1 MSAARTV
8 PLARFLV
15 QASSRSW
22 KGAPDPCLQPLDGR
36 PAVVHTLERVAARWP
51 ALGVTLV
58 APAFDREGPFPALAP
73 RIAPARFARLF
84 AHDADPLARLVDAT
98 ADLPAGALV
107 ARCDGQHPFVDL
119 EVTEALAAC
128 ATAENLDCAKLPDD
142 FPPAFASEVYRV
154 GALRR
159 LAAALHP
166 ARDAALRAY
175 PRHAACRAESGL
187 RWRHLPPPRYAPARL
202 HAWRRAARALYDA
215 PRAEGDPS
223 RRQAAGD
230 QSRFHYELA
239 AAHLAPGFRVLE
251 AACGDGGGT
260 RFLAERV
267 AEVVAVDLA
276 RGQLPRLAGLRA
288 RGGPVRAVAAD
299 VCRLPF
305 PAARFDAVTS
315 FETLEH
321 TTDPD
326 ACLASFA
333 RVLRPG
339 GVLVLS
345 TPQSSLGA
353 VPLNPHHRR
362 EFSLDELRALVA
374 ARFRIRELIGIKA
387 GRIVVPGDPVGSNT
401 VVVCE
406 RR

>member
-1 MSAARTV
+1 MKGAG
-8 PLARFLV
+8 LARFLV

-22 KGAPDPCLQPLDGR
+22 KGAPDPCLQAHEGR
-36 PAVVHTLERVAARWP
+36 PALVHTLERVAGRWP
-51 ALGVTLV
+51 RIEVALV
-58 APAFDREGPFPALAP
+58 APGFDRDGPLGALAP
-73 RIAPARFARLF
+73 RIPSGRFTRLF
-84 AHDADPLARLVDAT
+84 AHDGDPLARLVDAT
-98 ADLPAGALV
+98 ADLPHDALV
-107 ARCDGQHPFVDL
+107 ARCDGQHCFVDL
-119 EVTEALAAC
+119 DVTAAM
-128 ATAENLDCAKLPDD
+128 ASRAAADGLDCVKLPDD

-159 LAAALHP
+159 LAAALDP

-175 PRHAACRAESGL
+175 PRHAACRPESGL
-187 RWRHLPPPRYAPARL
+187 RWRYEAPPRYPAARL
-202 HAWRRAARALYDA
+202 RALRRAARALYAA
-215 PRAEGDPS
+215 PRTEGDPA

-239 AAHLAPGFRVLE
+239 AAHLAPDSRVLE

-267 AEVVAVDLA
+267 AAVVAVDLE
-276 RGQLPRLAGLRA
+276 RHQLPRLAALRA
-288 RGGPVRAVAAD
+288 RTGPVLALAAD
-299 VCRLPF
+299 VGRLPF
-305 PAARFDAVTS
+305 PDASFDAVTS
-315 FETLEH
+315 FETIEH
-321 TTDPD
+321 TADPE

-353 VPLNPHHRR
+353 FPLNPHHQR
-362 EFSLDELRALVA
+362 EFSLDEIRALTSS
-374 ARFRIRELIGIKA
+374 RFRIRELIGIKA
-387 GRIVVPGDPVGSNT
+387 GRIVVPGDPIGSNT

-406 RR
+406 RP